1 MGMTRRLSSVFT
13 VIATISML
21 LLLQAPTPIR
31 GSQAIDDLFTDL
43 HCNLT
48 LYINS
53 VVQPDQAPYDPTQ
66 DPSQLVTARET
77 TIKIDL
83 PDPTDA
89 SLYYIHINLP
99 SVKAYC
105 YNDSTPNILQ
115 PFGPVSYNGDL
126 IKAVTSRI
134 GGLPACAGIPG
145 CDGFA
150 LSTLLFYRQFPVPC
164 TRFRIELD
172 ANIYED
178 ADSPVA
184 VSSSSFSSMSTAAS
198 IYSRLATNN
207 NNKKKAS
214 IQSMPLP
221 ENYTLLGTTDT
232 LVFVINSTAAD
243 RDLAHAS
250 DSGTT
255 AFELGLLIP
264 VGVLFGVLFIVAI
277 GVMIN
282 NANKAAIAA
291 KAASSSG
298 SNVSGHAYSDSQRL
312 VSSSDGK
319 RMSDIEMQGGE
330 RRRYREPRFAGSY
343 SGY

>member
-1 MGMTRRLSSVFT
+1 MTRRLSSAFT
-13 VIATISML
+13 VIATTSMLLL
-21 LLLQAPTPIR
+21 LLLQAPTPIS
-31 GSQAIDDLFTDL
+31 GSQATDDLFTDL

-77 TIKIDL
+77 ILKIDL

-105 YNDSTPNILQ
+105 YNDSTPTILQ

-198 IYSRLATNN
+198 IYSRLATN
-207 NNKKKAS
+207 KKKAS
-214 IQSMPLP
+214 ILSVPLP

-243 RDLAHAS
+243 RALAHAS

-291 KAASSSG
+291 KAASSS

-312 VSSSDGK
+312 MSSDGK
-319 RMSDIEMQGGE
+319 RLSDIEMQGGE
-330 RRRYREPRFAGSY
+330 RRRYREPRPAGSY

>member
-1 MGMTRRLSSVFT
+1 MTQWLSSASTAT
-13 VIATISML
+13 VAISVL
-21 LLLQAPTPIR
+21 LLLLLAPTPIS

-77 TIKIDL
+77 VIKIDL

-198 IYSRLATNN
+198 IYSRLATNTKN
-207 NNKKKAS
+207 KAS

-264 VGVLFGVLFIVAI
+264 VGVLFGILFIVVI

-291 KAASSSG
+291 KAAASGG
-298 SNVSGHAYSDSQRL
+298 SNVSGHISSDSQRL
-312 VSSSDGK
+312 MSSDGK
-319 RMSDIEMQGGE
+319 RTSSDIEMQGGE
-330 RRRYREPRFAGSY
+330 RRRYREPRPAGSY
-343 SGY
+343 TGY

>member
-1 MGMTRRLSSVFT
+1 MTQRLSSAFT
-13 VIATISML
+13 TTVVISAL
-21 LLLQAPTPIR
+21 LLLLLAPAPIS

-89 SLYYIHINLP
+89 SLYYIRINP
-99 SVKAYC
+99 TSIKAYC
-105 YNDSTPNILQ
+105 YNDSTPTVLQ
-115 PFGPVSYNGDL
+115 PFGPVSYIGDL
-126 IKAVTSRI
+126 IKAVTVRI

-145 CDGFA
+145 CDGFE

-178 ADSPVA
+178 ADSPTA
-184 VSSSSFSSMSTAAS
+184 VSSSSFSSMSVAAS
-198 IYSRLATNN
+198 IYSRLATN
-207 NNKKKAS
+207 KKKNTGVS
-214 IQSMPLP
+214 VSSVPLP

-243 RDLAHAS
+243 RALAHAS

-264 VGVLFGVLFIVAI
+264 VGVLFGVLFLVAI
-277 GVMIN
+277 GIAIN

-291 KAASSSG
+291 KAASSS
-298 SNVSGHAYSDSQRL
+298 SNVSGHAYSDNQRL
-312 VSSSDGK
+312 MSSDGK
-319 RMSDIEMQGGE
+319 RMSDIEMQGGGE
-330 RRRYREPRFAGSY
+330 RRRYREPRPAGSY